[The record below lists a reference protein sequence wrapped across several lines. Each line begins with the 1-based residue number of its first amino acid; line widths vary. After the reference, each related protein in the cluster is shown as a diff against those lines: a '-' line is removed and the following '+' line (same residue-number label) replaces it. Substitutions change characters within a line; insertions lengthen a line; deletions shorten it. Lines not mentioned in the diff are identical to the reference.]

1 LRQGKIGLTQVGF
14 DDLVPQ
20 SLKLGDLRAN
30 PKRVLA
36 SDPISAIGEKPG
48 ARWHGREAKFCGRGR
63 AGESCLH
70 GGIEPRGE
78 RCRSPSLEKCWS
90 DFVAGRLA
98 RRTAGQASAPRL
110 FREQVLNGRSK
121 R

>member
-1 LRQGKIGLTQVGF
+1 
-14 DDLVPQ
+14 
-20 SLKLGDLRAN
+20 
-30 PKRVLA
+30 
-36 SDPISAIGEKPG
+36 
-48 ARWHGREAKFCGRGR
+48 
-63 AGESCLH
+63 
-70 GGIEPRGE
+70 

-121 R
+121 RRDSDQQDEGENNSTETFLFDLVQAKPAGIRTGKSHEKKNWDKPESSRRQKAAAQINNHPAEIDPRIDRGGGGDK